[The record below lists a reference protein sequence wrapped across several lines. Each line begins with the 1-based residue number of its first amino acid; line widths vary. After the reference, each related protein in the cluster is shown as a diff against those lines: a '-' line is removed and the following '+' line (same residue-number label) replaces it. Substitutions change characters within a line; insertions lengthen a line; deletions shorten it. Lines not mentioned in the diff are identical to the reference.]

1 MRRSRDGMEE
11 CRSQETESIYGR
23 QGEAVRKL
31 PTKIGR
37 PGKDEVS
44 PCGKMFLDLIKSLGG
59 SASAEKMLGIIA
71 KETANNQKKRRN
83 WDVGLAELVETGYLR
98 VTVDGIYRLTNQSK
112 KQKEPWKAEHR
123 GVTFYSNP
131 EFTSSE
137 PLSVGW

>member
-1 MRRSRDGMEE
+1 M
-11 CRSQETESIYGR
+11 
-23 QGEAVRKL
+23 RKL

-123 GVTFYSNP
+123 GHALQQLP
-131 EFTSSE
+131 GRRLPGGRFTGISDCHCHQH
-137 PLSVGW
+137 